1 MSSTSTN
8 GQKIRG
14 FRKQNKMSQSEL
26 GAIVGK
32 SYRTVC
38 SYELGTISVP
48 NSVVSILNSKYKL
61 GLKSSKSTKS
71 SKSSSVKTSS
81 VKTSSVK
88 STQSFKPT
96 KMSKTS
102 KSTKTS
108 KVVAS
113 TTSATV
119 KKSSSVDLSSVSFS
133 KKSSVSSRFSS
144 LRKSSGLTQG
154 KFAKMLST
162 NQTRVNRLE
171 SGKTSFVPVS
181 TLKSLVKSNVN
192 LNSLFA

>member
-32 SYRTVC
+32 SYRTIC

-48 NSVVSILNSKYKL
+48 NSVVSVLNSKYKL

-71 SKSSSVKTSS
+71 TKASKSTSSKSVK
-81 VKTSSVK
+81 
-88 STQSFKPT
+88 SFKPT
-96 KMSKTS
+96 KVSSKTS
-102 KSTKTS
+102 KTT

-113 TTSATV
+113 TTSATT
-119 KKSSSVDLSSVSFS
+119 KKSRSVDLSSVSFS

>member
-1 MSSTSTN
+1 MSLTSTN

-32 SYRTVC
+32 SYRTIC

-48 NSVVSILNSKYKL
+48 NSVVSVLNSKYKL

-88 STQSFKPT
+88 STKSFKPT

-102 KSTKTS
+102 KTT

-113 TTSATV
+113 TTSATT
-119 KKSSSVDLSSVSFS
+119 KKSRSVDLSSVSFS